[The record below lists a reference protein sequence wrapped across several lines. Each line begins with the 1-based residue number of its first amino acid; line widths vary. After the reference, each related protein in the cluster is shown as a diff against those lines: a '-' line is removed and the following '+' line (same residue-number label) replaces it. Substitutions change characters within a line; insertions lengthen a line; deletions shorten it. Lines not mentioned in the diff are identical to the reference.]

1 MILQT
6 GAQPDRATY
15 LGGSD
20 VAAILGISPWKTP
33 LDVYLDKIEGSK
45 PITEP
50 GKLKI
55 LERGKRLEPY
65 VLDMLCAEK
74 KVELIGRNNRY
85 IHGEFGFL
93 AAEID
98 AETSDGRNVEAK
110 TTADF
115 YDRKQWGEEH
125 SDSIP
130 VYYTAQCMHGMMIK
144 PAESCLMPVMLGIDD
159 FRVYEVK
166 RDEELIVQIQEREV
180 EFWDRIQRR
189 DPPPATKV
197 SDIFRL
203 FEKDLGTSIEVD
215 DEVADLVKKVKFMK
229 SQLKLKKSDLD
240 DMEERLKL
248 IFMEHQVITH
258 KGKQLASWKSQGN
271 SSFMIDAFRDKHPAI
286 CEKFM
291 KRGTQRVLRI
301 K

>member
-1 MILQT
+1 MTTQQII
-6 GAQPDRATY
+6 QPDRVTY

-20 VAAILGISPWKTP
+20 VAAILGISPWRTP
-33 LDVYLDKIEGSK
+33 LDVYLDKIDGSK
-45 PITEP
+45 PITDP

-65 VLDMLCAEK
+65 VLDMLCEEK
-74 KVELIGRNNRY
+74 GIRLIGRNNRY
-85 IHGEFGFL
+85 THGEHSFL

-98 AETSDGRNVEAK
+98 AETDDGRNVEAK

-115 YDRKQWGEEH
+115 YSRGQWGDEH
-125 SDSIP
+125 TDEIP

-144 PAESCLMPVMLGIDD
+144 PAPSCLMPVMLGIDD

-166 RDEELIVQIQEREV
+166 RDDELIETIRAKEV

-197 SDIFRL
+197 SDIMRL
-203 FEKDLGTSIEVD
+203 FERDQGTSIEVGED
-215 DEVADLVKKVKFMK
+215 IAELVKKLKFTK
-229 SQLKLKKSDLD
+229 SKLKLMESDVD
-240 DMEERLKL
+240 DMAARLKL
-248 IFMEHQVITH
+248 VFMEHQIITH
-258 KGKQLASWKSQGN
+258 QGKQLASWKSQAN
-271 SSFMIDAFRDKHPAI
+271 SNFDINAFRDKHPAI
-286 CEKFM
+286 AEKFT

>member
-1 MILQT
+1 MILQA
-6 GAQPDRATY
+6 GGQPDRATY

-20 VAAILGISPWKTP
+20 VAAILGISPWRTP

-45 PITEP
+45 PITDP

-65 VLDMLCAEK
+65 VLDMLCEEK
-74 KVELIGRNNRY
+74 GIELIGRNNRY
-85 IHGEFGFL
+85 THGEHSFL

-115 YDRKQWGEEH
+115 YSRAQWGDEH
-125 SDSIP
+125 TDEIP
-130 VYYTAQCMHGMMIK
+130 VYYTAQCMHGMMVK
-144 PAESCLMPVMLGIDD
+144 PAPSTLLPVMLGIDD
-159 FRVYEVK
+159 FRVYEVH
-166 RDEELIVQIQEREV
+166 RDDELIENIRAKEV

-197 SDIFRL
+197 SDIMRM
-203 FEKDLGTSIEVD
+203 FEKDLGTSVEVGED
-215 DEVADLVKKVKFMK
+215 IADLIKKLKFSK
-229 SQLKLKKSDLD
+229 SQLKLKKSDVD
-240 DMEERLKL
+240 DMEARLKL
-248 IFMEHQVITH
+248 VFMEHQIVTH
-258 KGKQLASWKSQGN
+258 KGKPLASWKSQGN
-271 SSFMIDAFRDKHPAI
+271 SNFDINTFRSKHPAI
-286 CEKFM
+286 AEKFTT
-291 KRGTQRVLRI
+291 RGTQRVLRL

>member
-6 GAQPDRATY
+6 GVQPDRATY
-15 LGGSD
+15 LGGGD
-20 VAAILGISPWKTP
+20 VAAILGISPWRTP
-33 LDVYLDKIEGSK
+33 LDVYFDKVEGSK
-45 PITEP
+45 PITDP

-65 VLDMLCAEK
+65 VLDMLCEEK
-74 KVELIGRNNRY
+74 KIQLIGRNNRY
-85 IHGEFGFL
+85 KHGVHDFL

-115 YDRKQWGEEH
+115 YDRAQWGEEH
-125 SDSIP
+125 TDIIP

-144 PAESCLMPVMLGIDD
+144 PAPSCLMPVMLGIDD
-159 FRVYEVK
+159 FRVYEVH
-166 RDEELIVQIQEREV
+166 RDDELIELIQAKEV

-203 FEKDLGTSIEVD
+203 FEKDLGTAIEVD
-215 DEVADLVKKVKFMK
+215 EKVAELVKKVKFLK
-229 SQLKLKKSDLD
+229 AQLKLKKSDLD
-240 DMEERLKL
+240 DLEAQLKL
-248 IFMEHQVITH
+248 VFMEHQVITH

-271 SSFMIDAFRDKHPAI
+271 SSFLIDAFRDKHPAI
-286 CEKFM
+286 CEKFT

>member
-1 MILQT
+1 MSLQT
-6 GAQPDRATY
+6 GGQPDRSTY

-20 VAAILGISPWKTP
+20 VAAILGVSPWRTQ

-45 PITEP
+45 PITDP

-65 VLDMLCAEK
+65 VLDMLCEEK
-74 KVELIGRNNRY
+74 GIKLIGRNNRY
-85 IHGEFGFL
+85 TDSTHSFL

-115 YDRKQWGEEH
+115 YSRAQWGDEH
-125 SDSIP
+125 TDEIP
-130 VYYTAQCMHGMMIK
+130 VYYTAQCMHGMMVK
-144 PAESCLMPVMLGIDD
+144 PAPSTLLPVMLGIDD
-159 FRVYEVK
+159 FRVYEVH
-166 RDEELIVQIQEREV
+166 RDEELIETIRAKEV

-197 SDIFRL
+197 SDIMRM
-203 FEKDLGTSIEVD
+203 FERDLGTSIEVGD
-215 DEVADLVKKVKFMK
+215 DIAELVKKLKFSK
-229 SQLKLKKSDLD
+229 SKLKLMESDVD
-240 DMEERLKL
+240 DMAARLKL
-248 IFMEHQVITH
+248 VFAEHQIITH
-258 KGKQLASWKSQGN
+258 KGKPLASWKSQDADRFDIN
-271 SSFMIDAFRDKHPAI
+271 AFRDKHPAI
-286 CEKFM
+286 AAKFT
-291 KRGTQRVLRI
+291 KTGTSRVLRL